1 MPSGRANLLP
11 LVLSALVALVA
22 VVRPHDAVADEAP
35 GGEIDLDLAPDF
47 RLDDGRDLRTI
58 AGASARRLLTP
69 VKGRGGRFGTAQ
81 QKRYCRLRQ
90 GSDQV
95 QWTLNDLET
104 GEILSR
110 SANADQ
116 LFFGASTSKIFV
128 GAAFLDSRQG
138 RITAQELGLLVQMIA
153 VSNNGAWLTLQKRAG
168 KDGTADAGR
177 AAVQAFTRRMGYPTI
192 QAFQGWMRR
201 PDGSR
206 VHGNELNSIEVAQFL
221 RDTYERKY
229 PGADVLWKVMQAT
242 RTGGSKIDKYTPSD
256 VYILGKTGTYSGS
269 NESPG
274 TVRLPTIRARNHAAA
289 VRVRGRYYG
298 VTVLTNTG
306 NNEDVAVLAG
316 GLMREF
322 LGVRPSV
329 SCT

>member
-1 MPSGRANLLP
+1 MSSRRANLAL
-11 LVLSALVALVA
+11 LVLSAVVALLAVA
-22 VVRPHDAVADEAP
+22 RRHDALADEAP
-35 GGEIDLDLAPDF
+35 GGEIDLELAPDF

-58 AGASARRLLTP
+58 ADASSRRLLTP
-69 VKGRGGRFGTAQ
+69 VTGRGGRFGKAQ
-81 QKRYCRLRQ
+81 QTRYCRLRR

-95 QWTLNDLET
+95 QWTVNDLET

-138 RITAQELGLLVQMIA
+138 RITPQDLGLLVQMIA
-153 VSNNGAWLTLQKRAG
+153 VSSNGAWLTLQKRTG
-168 KDGTADAGR
+168 DDGTADAGR

-192 QAFQGWMRR
+192 QGFQGWMRR

-229 PGADVLWKVMQAT
+229 PGADVLWKVMQTT
-242 RTGGSKIDKYTPSD
+242 RTGGSKIDKYTPND

-274 TVRLPTIRARNHAAA
+274 TVKLRTIRARNHAAA

-329 SCT
+329 PCT